1 MVPSLSVA
9 EEVLDPMLKTSVDG
23 QVWLVTQPDHGKVA
37 GYLASHWGN
46 HDFRRPGH
54 HGSASDPERL
64 RAEIVFAIAQHDN
77 GWWEWEA
84 APDLS
89 PVDGLPLGLAEV
101 LKDPQEGM
109 NRWRQG
115 LRRFASSPFANL
127 LISRHAYWL
136 YGARALP
143 HPDPAFAH
151 PLFWKGSPQRLYPGS
166 LEGPAKFMAELEQ
179 LQGPWV
185 DSLQSDPETAGW
197 TELENIL
204 PSTRLL
210 QICDGMSLALCSD
223 LIPAKSGQTKGFGGD
238 EFELHDVPRGGWN
251 DRVTVR
257 FTPRGQRRI
266 EVSPYPFDIDP
277 LPVVVPVTIVNP
289 SDEKPAY
296 FQSWWQASIPK
307 AVEYQ
312 YISSV

>member
-1 MVPSLSVA
+1 MGKSGWSLSRIMGKLPA
-9 EEVLDPMLKTSVDG
+9 ISRLTGGIATSR
-23 QVWLVTQPDHGKVA
+23 A
-37 GYLASHWGN
+37 LAIMA
-46 HDFRRPGH
+46 P
-54 HGSASDPERL
+54 RL
-64 RAEIVFAIAQHDN
+64 ILNAFGHDN

-101 LKDPQEGM
+101 LKNPQEGM

-115 LRRFASSPFANL
+115 LRRFAKSPFANL

-166 LEGPAKFMAELEQ
+166 LEEPMRFMAELEH
-179 LQGPWV
+179 LQQPWI
-185 DSLQSDPETAGW
+185 DILQSDPETACW
-197 TELENIL
+197 TEPVEIL

-223 LIPAKSGQTKGFGGD
+223 LIPAKSGQTMGFGQD

-251 DRVTVR
+251 DHVTLR

-266 EVSPYPFDIDP
+266 ELSPYPFDIDP
-277 LPVVVPVTIVNP
+277 LPVMVPVTIV
-289 SDEKPAY
+289 KPADERPDY
-296 FQSWWQASIPK
+296 FQTWWQATIPQ
-307 AVEYQ
+307 AVEFHYV
-312 YISSV
+312 SSV